1 MNKNAT
7 AVKSNSQI
15 NNSKGNVSIATKQVN
30 LNWDA
35 YHKREKLYNKDGLW
49 VDTKPL
55 VLGLDQNKSESTGC
69 FIGKKKKSNH
79 DKDFKANQ
87 LVIYKPR
94 NLSLLPY
101 NNLKLSLVVYFK
113 QDDNLYLAQKQE
125 NQESTENKKDSRIR
139 FTLFSCFN
147 LSIIK
152 KLIQD
157 WYFNLKTQISLF
169 TFKEFKDKVWTLFL
183 NWLKNKLKKS
193 IRDYFIQLI
202 FEPLSI
208 FIPYLSSFMTGF
220 PLPIINIGWL
230 ITLFISFKQYCS
242 LHYKSLKLI
251 NCLHYKRPYILWPI
265 TLYDIPGYKQVEQEK
280 KLIND
285 INHANDVVQHFIE
298 KIEGDGWDLK
308 NIEFTDNKDAAF
320 IEKLK
325 EIKDETGNDPNK
337 NRWIDSFKSTITH
350 NKPAS
355 NIRIQSGTNPDRL
368 IKNLDTL
375 NLKTVAKV
383 GFINESIASLE
394 NYIAVTI
401 PSINEF
407 EESKPRI
414 IAKLRDKID
423 SLKLD
428 RDDYLKNY
436 HDNYAKLN
444 SIVVKSKM
452 RMNRVI

>member
-1 MNKNAT
+1 M
-7 AVKSNSQI
+7 
-15 NNSKGNVSIATKQVN
+15 
-30 LNWDA
+30 
-35 YHKREKLYNKDGLW
+35 
-49 VDTKPL
+49 
-55 VLGLDQNKSESTGC
+55 
-69 FIGKKKKSNH
+69 
-79 DKDFKANQ
+79 
-87 LVIYKPR
+87 
-94 NLSLLPY
+94 
-101 NNLKLSLVVYFK
+101 
-113 QDDNLYLAQKQE
+113 
-125 NQESTENKKDSRIR
+125 
-139 FTLFSCFN
+139 
-147 LSIIK
+147 
-152 KLIQD
+152 
-157 WYFNLKTQISLF
+157 
-169 TFKEFKDKVWTLFL
+169 
-183 NWLKNKLKKS
+183 
-193 IRDYFIQLI
+193 
-202 FEPLSI
+202 
-208 FIPYLSSFMTGF
+208 
-220 PLPIINIGWL
+220 
-230 ITLFISFKQYCS
+230 
-242 LHYKSLKLI
+242 
-251 NCLHYKRPYILWPI
+251 WPI